1 MVGWRNAATHLVF
14 NWKHPRAEQQ
24 PSTPCENASSS
35 PIEQISQNHVPN
47 ETVNRLSAVERS
59 CERGRRSVRQDATSA
74 SRQRERE
81 IEIEIEKAHPPLIIF
96 AISHGTKGCKVREFI
111 IISRT
116 VERKESSPHFC
127 KLSLSSLDI
136 HTYIYIHIRTFSF
149 LLVRSCRNEDER
161 RGI

>member
-59 CERGRRSVRQDATSA
+59 CERGRSVRQDATSA

-81 IEIEIEKAHPPLIIF
+81 IEIEIEK
-96 AISHGTKGCKVREFI
+96 GT
-111 IISRT
+111 
-116 VERKESSPHFC
+116 SPADYLC
-127 KLSLSSLDI
+127 DQP
-136 HTYIYIHIRTFSF
+136 
-149 LLVRSCRNEDER
+149 RNER
-161 RGI
+161 MQSP